1 LNSFPQNVKIKLLS
15 LLFLMSLLFTGC
27 SSIVD
32 GRAQHVKIN
41 SHPTGATFSIYD
53 KEGKAV
59 TTNTAPANLVLNRR
73 HGYFN
78 GEDYKIIFAAPGY
91 YPYEVH
97 VKSTVDGWYF
107 GNILFG
113 GLIGFIIVDPATG
126 AMYTLKPDTLDVH
139 LVSNAVALT
148 PEELNVAEINANLPP
163 VKVKP
168 VSSPKS
174 DGNK

>member
-1 LNSFPQNVKIKLLS
+1 MKIKLLS
-15 LLFLMSLLFTGC
+15 FLLLLPLLFTGC

-32 GRAQHVKIN
+32 GRDQHVKIN

-53 KEGKAV
+53 KEGKVV
-59 TTNTAPANLVLNRR
+59 TTNTTPANLVLNRR

-78 GEDYKIIFAAPGY
+78 GEDYKMIFEAPGY

-107 GNILFG
+107 GNIIFG
-113 GLIGFIIVDPATG
+113 GLIGLIIVDPATG

-148 PEELNVAEINANLPP
+148 PEELKVAEAKANPAP
-163 VKVKP
+163 VKEKP
-168 VSSPKS
+168 VGSPKTA
-174 DGNK
+174 GNK

>member
-1 LNSFPQNVKIKLLS
+1 MP
-15 LLFLMSLLFTGC
+15 LLFTGC

-41 SHPTGATFSIYD
+41 SHPTGATFAIYD
-53 KEGKAV
+53 KNGKAV
-59 TTNTAPANLVLNRR
+59 TNNVTPANLVLSRR

-78 GEDYKIIFAAPGY
+78 GEDYKMVFEAPGY

-97 VKSTVDGWYF
+97 VKSTLDGWYF

-113 GLIGFIIVDPATG
+113 GLIGLIIVDPATG

-148 PEELNVAEINANLPP
+148 PEELKEAEAKANPPP
-163 VKVKP
+163 VKP
-168 VSSPKS
+168 TQVSSPKAA
-174 DGNK
+174 GNK

>member
-1 LNSFPQNVKIKLLS
+1 MNIKLLS
-15 LLFLMSLLFTGC
+15 FLILVPLVFTGC

-53 KEGKAV
+53 KHGKAV
-59 TTNTAPANLVLNRR
+59 TNNITPVNLVLSRR

-78 GEDYKIIFAAPGY
+78 GEDYKIIFEAPGY

-97 VKSTVDGWYF
+97 VVSKLDGWYF
-107 GNILFG
+107 GNLIFG
-113 GLIGFIIVDPATG
+113 GFSLIGLVIVDPATG

-148 PEELNVAEINANLPP
+148 PEELTEAEARANPP
-163 VKVKP
+163 PMKEKP
-168 VSSPKS
+168 VSTPKNA
-174 DGNK
+174 GNK

>member
-1 LNSFPQNVKIKLLS
+1 MKKIIVLTGLL
-15 LLFLMSLLFTGC
+15 LVSLLFTGC

-53 KEGKAV
+53 KEGKTV
-59 TTNTAPANLVLNRR
+59 TNNITPANLVLSRR

-78 GEDYKIIFAAPGY
+78 GEDYKMIFEAPGY

-113 GLIGFIIVDPATG
+113 GLIGLLIVDPATG

-139 LVSNAVALT
+139 LVSNAVPLT
-148 PEELNVAEINANLPP
+148 PEELKVAEANANPPP
-163 VKVKP
+163 VKEKP
-168 VSSPKS
+168 VGTPKS
-174 DGNK
+174 AGNK

>member
-1 LNSFPQNVKIKLLS
+1 MKKIIALTGLL
-15 LLFLMSLLFTGC
+15 LVSLLFTGC

-32 GRAQHVKIN
+32 GRAQHVKID
-41 SHPTGATFSIYD
+41 STPTGATFSIFD
-53 KEGKAV
+53 KEGKTV
-59 TTNTAPANLVLNRR
+59 TNNTTPANLILNRR

-78 GEDYKIIFAAPGY
+78 GEDYKMIFEAPGY

-107 GNILFG
+107 GNLLFG
-113 GLIGFIIVDPATG
+113 GLIGLIIVDPATG

-148 PEELNVAEINANLPP
+148 PEELKAAEIKANPP
-163 VKVKP
+163 LVKEKP

-174 DGNK
+174 AGNK

>member
-1 LNSFPQNVKIKLLS
+1 MKKIIGLTGLL
-15 LLFLMSLLFTGC
+15 LLPLLFTGC

-32 GRAQHVKIN
+32 GGSDNHVKIS
-41 SHPTGATFSIYD
+41 SHPTSVKLSIYD
-53 KEGKAV
+53 KNGKAV
-59 TTNTAPANLVLNRR
+59 ATNSTPVDLVLKRR

-78 GEDYKIIFAAPGY
+78 GEDYKMVFEAPGY

-97 VKSTVDGWYF
+97 VVSKLDGWYF

-113 GLIGFIIVDPATG
+113 GLIGLVIVDPATG

-139 LVSNAVALT
+139 LISNAVALT
-148 PEELNVAEINANLPP
+148 PEELKAAEIKANPP
-163 VKVKP
+163 LVKEKP

-174 DGNK
+174 AGNK